1 MKLSRPLFIDEIEGR
16 EQKRLCRRGGAR
28 RWPTV
33 SGLVAASPGQRVGAG
48 SSRSVTKGSVVAL
61 QIARGQRS
69 RKRTSM
75 LRAALGLGA
84 ALTLALL
91 GSPGEAQAQA
101 CITSGTNQACTNSV
115 AISGGNIGIADTAT
129 LALTNRSTGSV
140 SGTGGFDEIGYGIL
154 AGTANVSN
162 WGSISGTGG
171 AGGFFGDGYG
181 ISANGTATVSN
192 WGSISGTGGAGGSFD
207 GNDGRGISAGT
218 ATVTNWGSVS
228 GTGGAGGPLEGG
240 DGRGISA
247 SAATASNW
255 GGITGTGGVGGTNG
269 GSGRGID
276 TGPSAYVGNWGTITG
291 TGGAGASGSGGWGI
305 GISATTA
312 NVSNWGSISGT
323 GGAGGTFGG
332 NGYGILAT
340 TANVFNCG
348 TITGTGGAGGGLGYG
363 IFTYGT
369 AHVTNC
375 GTISGSTAAL
385 NLTNKAD
392 TLTLLPGSKIIGA
405 INLGGGGDTVNF
417 RVGNQNLTFDTL
429 AGATITSNVPFAV
442 SGNRVATIDPTPFAM
457 TDRNLMDVTRA
468 VSSLLGDR
476 LGDMGIGAA
485 GPALTFAGESG
496 ANARIADAFAN
507 FPGSSAYAPDAAVF
521 KNPTV
526 QYSDG
531 TSVWGRGFAV
541 ERVQQAD
548 DTLLRTVNQFYGGM
562 VGGDWQAQANLRLG
576 AFIGAGRTRSSEDLT
591 MGGNEG
597 DLVFGGLF
605 GRYAWGASFLGL
617 AVQGGHSSTDTS
629 RNINNNLALGGLETA
644 KASYNGWY
652 VSPEASYGLHY
663 GLGRLAGASYTLT
676 PSVKLRYLYASF
688 DGYTESGTSAPVT
701 VGTRAVQGFEERGQ
715 LKLTRTQMFAP
726 TEAIMT
732 NIYGG
737 VLGLQRAGR
746 TTVDAM
752 LLGQEVPFATLG
764 KNDVWAGFGGAGLD
778 IRTGQVA
785 LFGSAEY
792 LILSDSSSVISGRGG
807 IRLLF

>member
-1 MKLSRPLFIDEIEGR
+1 
-16 EQKRLCRRGGAR
+16 
-28 RWPTV
+28 
-33 SGLVAASPGQRVGAG
+33 
-48 SSRSVTKGSVVAL
+48 
-61 QIARGQRS
+61 
-69 RKRTSM
+69 M

-192 WGSISGTGGAGGSFD
+192 WG
-207 GNDGRGISAGT
+207 
-218 ATVTNWGSVS
+218 
-228 GTGGAGGPLEGG
+228 
-240 DGRGISA
+240 
-247 SAATASNW
+247 
-255 GGITGTGGVGGTNG
+255 GITGTGGVGGTNG

-291 TGGAGASGSGGWGI
+291 TGGAGTSGSGGWGI

-507 FPGSSAYAPDAAVF
+507 IPGSSAYAPDAAVF

-531 TSVWGRGFAV
+531 TSVWGRGFAG
-541 ERVQQAD
+541 ERVQQAE

-752 LLGQEVPFATLG
+752 LLGQEMPFATLG